1 MEKPITTAFS
11 TDAPK
16 AETPMEKTTR
26 IAMRTIEEE
35 AERRRD
41 KVAVLRKARLE
52 MEANTAAETTARA
65 SKKQPPKAAEN
76 R

>member
-11 TDAPK
+11 TDTPK
-16 AETPMEKTTR
+16 AETQMEKTTR

-35 AERRRD
+35 AERRKD
-41 KVAVLRKARLE
+41 EIAVLRKARLE
-52 MEANTAAETTARA
+52 MEANTAAETTART
-65 SKKQPPKAAEN
+65 SKKRPFKAAKN